1 MSYLLTINSEPDT
14 PIRLSQTDFDMIY
27 QAGLETINVGDSKAN
42 DMVDFATLETENNAP
57 FMFKD
62 MKLSDVEAAV
72 GFAAG
77 IQVVLQE
84 VLSHYKKVD

>member
-42 DMVDFATLETENNAP
+42 DVVDFATLETENGTP
-57 FMFKD
+57 FMFKGI
-62 MKLSDVEAAV
+62 KLSEVEAAL

-77 IQVVLQE
+77 MQIVIRDML
-84 VLSHYKKVD
+84 L